1 MKNKI
6 RKYIALGMIAMFSL
20 SSCSDYLDKEPDDQL
35 TLETV
40 FENKTLLN
48 VRSTFMNGDFS

>member
-40 FENKTLLN
+40 FENKYGTLVSLYI
-48 VRSTFMNGDFS
+48 